1 MFSFYRLIT
10 FVYFL
15 VPFIAIGITGWQSY
29 RSKSWGRLRSWLLSC
44 LIGMVCGIAL
54 AIVYVA
60 RFHGRVAPMQAL
72 ATAWWGAAV
81 VCLLRALN
89 VGLIKAGEG
98 IARLTEK
105 KLPRWVIAGGVTRA
119 FLLLIIGLPYVF
131 SMLLV
136 FRPKVVHSGTPQSVL
151 GVDYQEVQFL
161 ATDGVPIRGW
171 WIPTAQNDKTDHHH
185 PAAAWGERTI
195 ILCHGYE
202 GDKSSD
208 LQLVRDLVPNGYNV
222 LAIDFRAHGQS
233 GGQFTT
239 FGDLE
244 RRDVL
249 GAVQW
254 LQAEHP
260 AQATRIFGLGEG
272 LGSVALIAA
281 AADASPE
288 GQAIDAIAV
297 FSPYGKLRSFIS
309 SIADRDSSIVNWMA
323 TKVVLPVADLQVGAP
338 ISNFSPDLLV
348 KRIWPRPILMIASQE
363 DGISDIEQTQALFD
377 QALQPK
383 FALWRKR
390 DSHPAMLFSDRQAAL
405 TVRIF
410 FETERSIL

>member
-15 VPFIAIGITGWQSY
+15 VPFVAVGIAGWRSY
-29 RSKSWGRLRSWLLSC
+29 RSKKWDRIRSWLLSC
-44 LIGMVCGIAL
+44 LIGMACGIAL
-54 AIVYVA
+54 AVVYVI
-60 RFHGRVAPMQAL
+60 RFHGRVPLVQVI
-72 ATAWWGAAV
+72 ATSWWGAAV

-89 VGLIKAGEG
+89 EGLTQAGKG
-98 IARLTEK
+98 MSHLLK
-105 KLPRWVIAGGVTRA
+105 KRSPRWVIAGGVTRA
-119 FLLLIIGLPYVF
+119 LLLLVIGIPYVF

-136 FRPKVVHSGTPQSVL
+136 FRPKFVHSGTPQSVL
-151 GVDYQEVQFL
+151 SVNYQEVEFS

-171 WIPTAQNDKTDHHH
+171 WIPAAQNDLTDHRH
-185 PAAAWGERTI
+185 PAAAWGQRTI
-195 ILCHGYE
+195 ILCHGFE

-222 LAIDFRAHGQS
+222 LAIDFRAHGRS

-239 FGDLE
+239 FGDVE

-254 LQAEHP
+254 IQAEHP
-260 AQATRIFGLGEG
+260 AQAMRIFGLGEG
-272 LGSVALIAA
+272 LGSAALIAA
-281 AADASPE
+281 AADPSPQ

-297 FSPYGKLRSFIS
+297 FSPYGNFRSFVS
-309 SIADRDSSIVNWMA
+309 SIADRDSTIANWLL
-323 TKVVLPVADLQVGAP
+323 TKAVLPAADLQVGTHL
-338 ISNFSPDLLV
+338 SNFSPDRLV
-348 KRIWPRPILMIASQE
+348 QKIWPRPILMIASQA
-363 DGISDIEQTQALFD
+363 DGSSDIEQTQALFN

-383 FALWRKR
+383 YSLWRKR
-390 DSHPAMLFSDRQAAL
+390 DSHPAMLFSDHQAAL